1 MGMDTKISW
10 CDASWN
16 PWIGCTKVS
25 QGCRACYAES
35 LMDHRYGK
43 VQWGPEG
50 TRVRTSDVNWRKPLT
65 WNRKAGKEGRR
76 YKVFCASLA
85 DVFEDRPELVEWRV
99 ELFRLIVHTPA
110 LDWLLLTKRPQHV
123 MGLMNEMGWPSLMDN
138 VWLGTSVENQEQA
151 DKRIPELL
159 KVPARIRFLSC
170 EPLLGPVDLRTGGYL
185 TGGWTGAALPG
196 IGWVIA
202 GAESGH
208 GARPMDLDWVR
219 SLRDQCQGA
228 GTPFFFK
235 QAILI
240 GKKTELPLLDGRR
253 WAQFPAVNG
262 GAISLDDL
270 PRNGWATLDRQG
282 NIEEYDGEWDG
293 DAEE

>member
-1 MGMDTKISW
+1 MAENSKISW
-10 CDASWN
+10 CDHTFN
-16 PWIGCTKVS
+16 PWLGCTKVS
-25 QGCRACYAES
+25 QGCKHCYAES
-35 LMDHRYGK
+35 LMDHRYGR

-50 TRVRTSDVNWRKPLT
+50 TRVRTSEANWHKPLQ
-65 WNRKAGKEGRR
+65 WNRKAEKEGRR

-99 ELFRLIVHTPA
+99 ELFRMIVHTPA

-123 MGLMNEMGWPSLMDN
+123 MALMNEMGWPSLMDN

-159 KVPARIRFLSC
+159 KAPARIRFLSC
-170 EPLLGPVDLRTGGYL
+170 EPLIGPVSFDYDSDVCHCGDYIEDHGYGSGHSPVAMESSYL
-185 TGGWTGAALPG
+185 FDG
-196 IGWVIA
+196 IHWVIA

-208 GARPMDLDWVR
+208 GARPMDLNWVR

-228 GTPFFFK
+228 GVPFFFK
-235 QAILI
+235 QAILA

-253 WAQFPAVNG
+253 WAQFP
-262 GAISLDDL
+262 
-270 PRNGWATLDRQG
+270 
-282 NIEEYDGEWDG
+282 E
-293 DAEE
+293 

>member
-25 QGCRACYAES
+25 QGCKHCYAEA
-35 LMDHRYGK
+35 LMDHRWGK

-50 TRVRTSDVNWRKPLT
+50 TRVRTSEANWHKPLQ

-138 VWLGTSVENQEQA
+138 IWLGTSVENQEQA

-170 EPLLGPVDLRTGGYL
+170 EPLLGPVNLDPYFGLQPGNRWADCLCDEIDPADQPCL
-185 TGGWTGAALPG
+185 TCEARQALGAESG
-196 IGWVIA
+196 IHWAIA

-219 SLRDQCQGA
+219 GLRDQCQWA
-228 GTPFFFK
+228 GVPFFFK
-235 QAILI
+235 QAII
-240 GKKTELPLLDGRR
+240 AGKKTELPLLDGQR
-253 WAQFPAVNG
+253 WAEFP
-262 GAISLDDL
+262 
-270 PRNGWATLDRQG
+270 
-282 NIEEYDGEWDG
+282 E
-293 DAEE
+293 